1 MQRKNREISI
11 FSMSVVDLFA
21 SALGAFIVLF
31 MVLLPYYLKVDPELI
46 EQNQRLQQENQ
57 QLQAQNQ
64 DLQQQL
70 AECQAENQRLQG
82 ELAQAQS
89 QVQDL
94 QQQLQECRAQN
105 QQLQQQVAALEQQN
119 QTLEAENQRLRE
131 QAERQ
136 ARLQQELQA
145 CEEARRRAEG
155 RAASCEEKLK
165 YTFLAVAIEWA
176 TELQDV
182 DMHLIDPAGNEF
194 SYQKDNRE
202 RGDFPGVD
210 AELSKDSKVGPG
222 VELWQTPNAMHGLYK
237 VYATLYNRHGNSNNP
252 TIRSA
257 VYFRDGSKKLP
268 EVVLTRELGNE
279 KDKLIATIEVKDD
292 GSVVVR

>member
-11 FSMSVVDLFA
+11 FSMSVLDLFA
-21 SALGAFIVLF
+21 SALGAFIILF
-31 MVLLPYYLKVDPELI
+31 MVLLPFYLKVDPDLI
-46 EQNQRLQQENQ
+46 DENRQLREDNQ

-89 QVQDL
+89 QVEDL

-105 QQLQQQVAALEQQN
+105 QALQQRVAALEEQN
-119 QTLEAENQRLRE
+119 QNLQAENQRLQE
-131 QAERQ
+131 QVERQ
-136 ARLQQELQA
+136 ARLQQALQA

-155 RAASCEEKLK
+155 RAESCEEKLK

-176 TELQDV
+176 TEMQDV
-182 DMHLIDPAGNEF
+182 DMHLVDPAGNVF
-194 SYQKDNRE
+194 SYQKDNRD
-202 RGDFPGVD
+202 RSDYPGVD

-222 VELWQTPNAMHGLYK
+222 VELWQTPNAKHGIYK
-237 VYATLYNRHGNSNNP
+237 VYANLYNRRGNRKNP

-268 EVVLTRELGNE
+268 NVVLTREQQSGMG
-279 KDKLIATIEVKDD
+279 KQIATIEVKDD